1 MQSSITGRKFK
12 ELYEIKHLGLK
23 MDEIYAVEFIGGATI
38 VPKLQVCNIRFV
50 LAVSPSI
57 KFLRRVRSLGFYVL
71 TLAGQRNTFFKTLK
85 TVMSAENY
93 MSTYAPGMMKL
104 AKDSAWKW
112 QASDNLL
119 LPMTSDLKPVS
130 SKASNDIM
138 FKTV

>member
-1 MQSSITGRKFK
+1 
-12 ELYEIKHLGLK
+12 
-23 MDEIYAVEFIGGATI
+23 MDKIYAVEFIGRATI
-38 VPKLQVCNIRFV
+38 VPKLQVCTIRFV
-50 LAVSPSI
+50 LVVSPSI

-71 TLAGQRNTFFKTLK
+71 MLAGQNNTFVKTLK
-85 TVMSAENY
+85 TVMSTENY
-93 MSTYAPGMMKL
+93 MSTYAQDMMKL
-104 AKDSAWKW
+104 AKDSVWKW